1 MAEKETTVQKSTNG
15 IETSPSLLSLL
26 SLLSLSLS
34 ECVCERA
41 RENDRCVKKKME
53 SSRFFLLFFLLLL
66 VDVFEKKKNLEK
78 KGRPKPRNQE
88 GKKERRKLV
97 SLSSLH
103 AYKNKRST
111 RAHAKGAQRVFCRD
125 RERYFKRE
133 RERSAHIS
141 RPALKT
147 RERESFCFFFFFF
160 FFFIFPF
167 LKSEKKIP
175 FEIERKVDK
184 ER

>member
-1 MAEKETTVQKSTNG
+1 M
-15 IETSPSLLSLL
+15 
-26 SLLSLSLS
+26 
-34 ECVCERA
+34 CERA

-103 AYKNKRST
+103 TYEIKEARART
-111 RAHAKGAQRVFCRD
+111 RKGR
-125 RERYFKRE
+125 REYSAETERE
-133 RERSAHIS
+133 RERDFNA
-141 RPALKT
+141 
-147 RERESFCFFFFFF
+147 RERESARP
-160 FFFIFPF
+160 ISLDP
-167 LKSEKKIP
+167 L
-175 FEIERKVDK
+175 
-184 ER
+184 